1 MNIYSIYKITNTLN
15 GMSYIGYSKNYEFRW
30 SQYRKIKPGKTYKR
44 KIERAISKY
53 GINAFQFD
61 VLYQSKHRDHAL
73 DEMEDYFINEFDTI
87 VSGYNMRVGGQWAHT
102 DYQTAEEVKAKISA
116 TLKETYKNNP
126 KLKDDISAFHFGKK
140 QAPDHVERR
149 IAATVA
155 SPKFIIGRQATA
167 EKLIEKWKAPTDK
180 MLEGIVIGAS
190 KRLGKPLSA
199 EHRANVAANNKSSV
213 VWLLRWEGQYH
224 YVTDSVNDYVNKTFP
239 FMHPIVYTTLKKHPD
254 YENKSKLVWGI
265 KGRGP
270 SKGFEVV
277 RIPESML
284 SMGSGLVDHL
294 IACKAATDA
303 LELNMVLGL

>member
-1 MNIYSIYKITNTLN
+1 
-15 GMSYIGYSKNYEFRW
+15 MSYIGYSKNYEFRW

-53 GINAFQFD
+53 GINAFEFD

-87 VSGYNMRVGGQWAHT
+87 VGGYNMRVGGQWAHT

-116 TLKETYKNNP
+116 TLKETYRNNP
-126 KLKDDISAFHFGKK
+126 ELGAAISASQLGRK
-140 QAPDHVERR
+140 QTKEFVEKR
-149 IAATVA
+149 IAAALA
-155 SPKFIIGRQATA
+155 SPKYKDGRKVTA
-167 EKLIEKWKAPTDK
+167 DKRRELWKNPTESLLNGIEKTR
-180 MLEGIVIGAS
+180 LTNIGSVHTEEARA
-190 KRLGKPLSA
+190 KISA
-199 EHRANVAANNKSSV
+199 GNKSSV

-239 FMHPIVYTTLKKHPD
+239 FMHPVVYTTLKKHPD

-303 LELNMVLGL
+303 LELNSIFG